1 MHDFGLS
8 EEAIFPFQAW
18 REHANRTE
26 RPDSGSGIESRTFL
40 LLGNSA
46 YSLSNYLKYYGH

>member
-26 RPDSGSGIESRTFL
+26 
-40 LLGNSA
+40 SA